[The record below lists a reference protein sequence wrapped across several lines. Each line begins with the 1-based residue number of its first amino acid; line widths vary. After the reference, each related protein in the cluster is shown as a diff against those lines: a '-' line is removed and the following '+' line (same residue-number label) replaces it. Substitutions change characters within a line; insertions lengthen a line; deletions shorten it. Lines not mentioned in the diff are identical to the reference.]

1 MDQVDDDFTFAPE
14 DAVPPPPDAVA
25 SGPGLTVLTVD
36 DDRQFQNALHQALTG
51 FRYQDMPV
59 QLKRAHS
66 AAEAAQILTASP
78 DVAVVFLDVVM
89 ETDDA
94 GLRLVRSVRELL
106 GNSEV
111 RIVLLTGQPGRSS
124 FKEAINQLDINDYWL
139 KTDLTQ
145 ERLQGILTGNLRA
158 WEQIHALNRARRGL
172 QTIVEASNSFNRAR
186 NLQEFST
193 HVIRELSRLLGLAP
207 ESVVCVQERGRN
219 GESDPG
225 RAVVVGA
232 AGRFAP
238 EVSRHLHSFSDE
250 RIRDLLI
257 ECLSRQRPV
266 DTETSQVLFFP
277 GTGKS
282 PCAAVYLASSRP
294 LDETE
299 RELLGV
305 FCTNIQSGLIN
316 VSLTSRLNRMAL
328 EDSLLSLPNGNALVR
343 CIDTILD
350 MHPPRNRALLLIDL
364 NQYSQGCLA
373 LGIDQGDLMLK
384 RMAARLANVFP
395 PPCLVARLHDDTFG
409 IVGPCAMVAELH
421 IDALETADPADE
433 QLPPFIGVC
442 AARMD
447 LDAFRG
453 SGQGAVAAGMLLLRR
468 ARAQG
473 MRRLVEYAPGMERE
487 NDQHFTLARRLYHGL
502 RDHQLRIELQ
512 PQIDLKTGDIV
523 GAEALARWTLPDGT
537 HIAPG
542 DFVPVAE
549 ASGLVVHLGQQ
560 VIELACRALVELGRA
575 GFPTISVAVNVSP
588 HQLTRRSFVAE
599 LAGALERHGI
609 APARL
614 DLEITE
620 SAMMGD
626 HHANI
631 AVLHAL
637 RDLGFRVAVDDFGT
651 GHSSLAYLQD
661 LPLGMLKVD
670 RSFIQHIGA
679 PGVPGSH
686 GSRASIAGLV
696 VDLGAHLGL
705 EVLAEGVENAAQ
717 VAWLRDRGCPLAQGY
732 FFARPEPLEAFIA
745 RLKSR

>member
-1 MDQVDDDFTFAPE
+1 MNPQNDSFVFAPE
-14 DAVPPPPDAVA
+14 GDVMRTPEADAPPAR
-25 SGPGLTVLTVD
+25 LTVLTVD
-36 DDRQFQNALHQALTG
+36 DDKQFQLALHQALGG
-51 FRYQDMPV
+51 FRYQDEPIH
-59 QLKRAHS
+59 LKSAHS
-66 AAEAAQILTASP
+66 AAEAAQYLSSHP
-78 DVAVVFLDVVM
+78 EVAVLFLDVVM

-111 RIVLLTGQPGRSS
+111 RIVLLTGQPGMSS
-124 FKEAINQLDINDYWL
+124 YKEAIDRFDINDYWL
-139 KTDLTQ
+139 KTELTH
-145 ERLQGILTGNLRA
+145 ERLHGILAGNLRA
-158 WEQIHALNRARRGL
+158 WEQIHAINRARQGL
-172 QTIVEASNSFNRAR
+172 QTIVEASNSFNRVR
-186 NLQEFST
+186 NLQEFSA

-207 ESVVCVQERGRN
+207 ESVVCVQEGARS
-219 GESDPG
+219 GEGADAG

-232 AGRFAP
+232 AGRFAAQ
-238 EVSRHLHSFSDE
+238 VSLQLDSFADTG
-250 RIRDLLI
+250 IRDLLL
-257 ECLSRQRPV
+257 ESLSRQMPV
-266 DTETSQVLFFP
+266 ETETSQVLFFP

-282 PCAAVYLASSRP
+282 PRAAVYLATRRP
-294 LDETE
+294 LDDTE

-328 EDSLLSLPNGNALVR
+328 EDSLLSLPNGNALMR

-350 MHPPRNRALLLIDL
+350 MHAPRDRALLLIDL

-384 RMAARLANVFP
+384 RMAARLAHVFP

-409 IVGPCAMVAELH
+409 IVGPGAMVEELH
-421 IDALETADPADE
+421 IEALETADAADE

-447 LDAFRG
+447 LDSFRG
-453 SGQGAVAAGMLLLRR
+453 SGRGAMAAAMLLLRR
-468 ARAQG
+468 ARSQG
-473 MRRLVEYAPGMERE
+473 LRRLVEYAPGMERE
-487 NDQHFTLARRLYHGL
+487 NDQHFTLSRQLYHGL
-502 RDHQLRIELQ
+502 REHQLRIELQ
-512 PQIDLKTGDIV
+512 PQIALATGAIV

-537 HIAPG
+537 PIAPN

-560 VIELACRALVELGRA
+560 VIELACRALVRLAAA
-575 GFPTISVAVNVSP
+575 GFPQISVAVNVSP
-588 HQLTRRSFVAE
+588 HQLARRTFVTE
-599 LAGALERHGI
+599 LVAALDRHGI
-609 APARL
+609 APSRL

-626 HHANI
+626 HQANI
-631 AVLHAL
+631 AVLHEL
-637 RDLGFRVAVDDFGT
+637 RDLGFLVAVDDFGT

-670 RSFIQHIGA
+670 RSFIQDIGVAGASARRA
-679 PGVPGSH
+679 P
-686 GSRASIAGLV
+686 IAGRV
-696 VDLGAHLGL
+696 VDLGAYLGL
-705 EVLAEGVENAAQ
+705 KVLAEGVENAVQAE
-717 VAWLRDRGCPLAQGY
+717 WLRARGCPLAQGY

-745 RLKSR
+745 RLRSQ

>member
-1 MDQVDDDFTFAPE
+1 MAQVDDDFVFAPE
-14 DAVPPPPDAVA
+14 SD
-25 SGPGLTVLTVD
+25 GPSPAGATPAGTGLTVLTVD
-36 DDRQFQNALHQALTG
+36 DDRQFQQALHQALTG
-51 FRYQDMPV
+51 FRYQDAPV
-59 QLKRAHS
+59 QLKSAHS
-66 AAEAAQILTASP
+66 AAEAARYLTAHP
-78 DVAVVFLDVVM
+78 EVAVVFLDVVM

-106 GNSEV
+106 GNAEV
-111 RIVLLTGQPGRSS
+111 RIVLLTGQPGMSD
-124 FKEAINQLDINDYWL
+124 FKESIDRLDINDYWL
-139 KTDLTQ
+139 KTELTQ
-145 ERLQGILTGNLRA
+145 ERLHGILAGNLRA
-158 WEQIHALNRARRGL
+158 WEQIHALNRARQGL
-172 QTIVEASNSFNRAR
+172 QTIVEASNSLNRAR
-186 NLQEFST
+186 NLQEFSA

-207 ESVVCVQERGRN
+207 ESVVCVQEAGRG
-219 GESDPG
+219 GDGDPG

-238 EVSRHLHSFSDE
+238 EVSRHLHSFADE
-250 RIRDLLI
+250 GIRDLLVQS
-257 ECLSRQRPV
+257 LTRQQPV
-266 DTETSQVLFFP
+266 ETDTSQVLFFP

-282 PCAAVYLASSRP
+282 PRAAVYLATRRP

-328 EDSLLSLPNGNALVR
+328 EDSLLSLPNGNALMR

-350 MHPPRNRALLLIDL
+350 MHAPRDRALLLIDL

-395 PPCLVARLHDDTFG
+395 PPCMVARLHDDTFG
-409 IVGPCAMVAELH
+409 IVGPGAMVDEAH
-421 IDALETADPADE
+421 IDALETADPGDE

-447 LDAFRG
+447 LDSFRG
-453 SGQGAVAAGMLLLRR
+453 SGRGAMAAAMLLLRR

-473 MRRLVEYAPGMERE
+473 LRRLVEYAPGMERE
-487 NDQHFTLARRLYHGL
+487 NDQHFTLSRQLYHGL
-502 RDHQLRIELQ
+502 REHQLRIELQ
-512 PQIDLKTGDIV
+512 PQIALATGAIV

-537 HIAPG
+537 AIAPN

-560 VIELACRALVELGRA
+560 VIELACRALVRLAEA
-575 GFPTISVAVNVSP
+575 GFQHISVAVNVSP
-588 HQLTRRSFVAE
+588 HQLARRTFVAE
-599 LAGALERHGI
+599 LMAVLELHGI
-609 APARL
+609 APSRL

-626 HHANI
+626 HQANI

-637 RDLGFRVAVDDFGT
+637 RDRGFMVAVDDFGT

-670 RSFIQHIGA
+670 RSFIQDI
-679 PGVPGSH
+679 GVPGASAR
-686 GSRASIAGLV
+686 RAPIAGLV

-705 EVLAEGVENAAQ
+705 KVLAEGVENAAQ
-717 VAWLRDRGCPLAQGY
+717 AEWLRDRGCPLAQGY

-745 RLKSR
+745 RLQSQ